1 MEYVAQ
7 DIILIL
13 AEVREMKMILSTQG
27 NNWTDEQVAR
37 FCADM
42 QHLNR
47 LGLVIL
53 GNLIREGKMTQK
65 QYWTS
70 I

>member
-1 MEYVAQ
+1 MEYVAM
-7 DIILIL
+7 DVVVIL
-13 AEVREMKMILSTQG
+13 AEVREMKMTLRGSD
-27 NNWTDEQVAR
+27 NWTDEQVAR

>member
-1 MEYVAQ
+1 MEYVAM
-7 DIILIL
+7 DVVVIL
-13 AEVREMKMILSTQG
+13 AEVREMKMALRGSD
-27 NNWTDEQVAR
+27 NWTDEQVAR

-42 QHLNR
+42 QHLNK